1 MVPDTSPEWDLPAT
15 EHTQSYII
23 CSAPRTGSTLL
34 AFTLAKQGIGVPLEY
49 LNIIGNPELQGFMLR
64 MFDLNQDHKLT
75 INNLAQLKLLRSK
88 YLEKVLKRRTTPN
101 GYFGV
106 KIFGHHLQRMYPDQT
121 SLVPV
126 VEQLNTP
133 VKYIHLWR
141 GDICEMAVSYY
152 FAQVRQQWH
161 SEMNKRRSNNQTP
174 QYDFEKLLYYL
185 QFLHEVQEAWKVLL
199 KDIDPNKIL
208 SMNYQNLTQDFTNT
222 VQATNRFLG
231 INDVDVPP
239 ESIKKQHIQEKVE
252 MIERL
257 KAECQ
262 TKEPWVFE
270 VDYRIDYAGTI
281 L

>member
-23 CSAPRTGSTLL
+23 CSAPRTGSNLL
-34 AFTLAKQGIGVPLEY
+34 AFTLGKQGIGVPLEY
-49 LNIIGNPELQGFMLR
+49 LNIMGNPEMQGFLLR
-64 MFDLNQDHKLT
+64 IFDLQPDHKLT
-75 INNLAQLKLLRSK
+75 INNVAQLKLLRSK
-88 YLEKVLKRRTTPN
+88 YLEKVLKRRITPN

-106 KIFGHHLQRMYPDQT
+106 KIFSHHLKRMYPDQT

-141 GDICEMAVSYY
+141 GDLCKMAVSFY

-174 QYDFEKLLYYL
+174 QYDFETLRRHL
-185 QFLHEVQEAWKVLL
+185 QFSHDIQEAWKFLL

-208 SMNYQNLTQDFTNT
+208 SMNYENLSQDFTNT
-222 VQATNRFLG
+222 IQATNRFLG
-231 INDVDVPP
+231 FNDVDVPP
-239 ESIKKQHIQEKVE
+239 ESIQKQSSLEKSEMVE
-252 MIERL
+252 RF

-262 TKEPWVFE
+262 IKEPWVFE
-270 VDYRIDYAGTI
+270 VDYSIPAGTI